1 MTQKE
6 YKEKIEELEKLLK
19 SNNERL
25 QEELDKNYKYE
36 EILLNYYIVNED
48 LRKEKEWNRQN
59 VDKIEEQRR
68 IIERYEK
75 ILDKFT
81 FSYGG

>member
-6 YKEKIEELEKLLK
+6 YKEEINKYKELLK
-19 SNNERL
+19 KAEERL
-25 QEELDKNYKYE
+25 QEELNKNYKYE
-36 EILLNYYIVNED
+36 QVLENYYIAKED
-48 LRKEKEWNRQN
+48 LRKEKEYNALNCQSIN
-59 VDKIEEQRR
+59 EKNS

-81 FSYGG
+81 INYN

>member
-6 YKEKIEELEKLLK
+6 YRDELGKIIKDRENIQQK
-19 SNNERL
+19 L
-25 QEELDKNYKYE
+25 QEEINKNSYYEDALQKYYFISE
-36 EILLNYYIVNED
+36 E
-48 LRKEKEWNRQN
+48 LRKEKEYNRLNCETIQS
-59 VDKIEEQRR
+59 QRE

-81 FSYGG
+81 INF

>member
-6 YKEKIEELEKLLK
+6 YKEEINKYKELLK
-19 SNNERL
+19 KAEDRL
-25 QEELDKNYKYE
+25 QEELNKNYKYE
-36 EILLNYYIVNED
+36 QVLENYYIAKED
-48 LRKEKEWNRQN
+48 LRKEKEYN
-59 VDKIEEQRR
+59 VLNCQSINEKNS

-81 FSYGG
+81 INYN